1 METNRFSDYSVP
13 RLSLAMKH
21 LQVALSI
28 VYGDPEANHMIL
40 TVMKEVAIATIATI
54 KKTRQT
60 DPFFIIPLDHERT
73 TAIIL

>member
-1 METNRFSDYSVP
+1 
-13 RLSLAMKH
+13 
-21 LQVALSI
+21 
-28 VYGDPEANHMIL
+28 MIL
-40 TVMKEVAIATIATI
+40 TVMEEVAIATIATI